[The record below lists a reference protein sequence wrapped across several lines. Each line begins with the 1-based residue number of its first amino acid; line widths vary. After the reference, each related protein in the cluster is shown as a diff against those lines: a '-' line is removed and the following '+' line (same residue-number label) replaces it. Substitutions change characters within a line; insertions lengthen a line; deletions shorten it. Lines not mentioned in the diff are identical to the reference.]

1 MADFLFYLFAALIVG
16 SALAVVLNRDAVNAA
31 MFLILAFVG
40 VAGMFVLLEAYFLAV
55 LQILVYAG
63 AVVVLFLFIV
73 MLLNVETRA
82 RRPVRLISA
91 LAAAVSFALLVTAV
105 LWLFSR
111 DQISGPASVDVVA
124 PGSGLKIFGQQLF
137 TTYLLPLQVTGFL
150 LLMAMIGVIVLGR
163 KQQKTEAKEA

>member
-1 MADFLFYLFAALIVG
+1 MADFLFYIFAALILG

-73 MLLNVETRA
+73 MLLNVDTRA
-82 RRPVRLISA
+82 RRPVRLVSA
-91 LAAAVSFALLVTAV
+91 LASAV
-105 LWLFSR
+105 
-111 DQISGPASVDVVA
+111 
-124 PGSGLKIFGQQLF
+124 
-137 TTYLLPLQVTGFL
+137 
-150 LLMAMIGVIVLGR
+150 
-163 KQQKTEAKEA
+163 

>member
-16 SALAVVLNRDAVNAA
+16 SALMAVLNRDAVNAA
-31 MFLILAFVG
+31 MFLILTFVG

-63 AVVVLFLFIV
+63 AVVVLFLFII

-82 RRPVRLISA
+82 RRAVKMMSA
-91 LAAAVSFALLVTAV
+91 LASVVSGALLVTGV

-111 DQISGPASVDVVA
+111 DRIAAPLAADVAA
-124 PGSGLKIFGQQLF
+124 PGASLKVFGQQLF

-163 KQQKTEAKEA
+163 RQKAEGKGA

>member
-1 MADFLFYLFAALIVG
+1 MADLLFYVFAVLILG
-16 SALAVVLNRDAVNAA
+16 SALMAVLNRDAVNAA
-31 MFLILAFVG
+31 MFLILTFIG

-63 AVVVLFLFIV
+63 AVVVLFLFII

-82 RRPVRLISA
+82 RHPIRLMSA
-91 LAAAVSFALLVTAV
+91 LAAAVGFGLLVSGV
-105 LWLFSR
+105 LWLFCKDR
-111 DQISGPASVDVVA
+111 ITGPAATDVVA
-124 PGSGLKIFGQQLF
+124 PGASLKVFGEQLF

-163 KQQKTEAKEA
+163 KYKQEGQGS

>member
-1 MADFLFYLFAALIVG
+1 MADFLFYVFAALILG
-16 SALAVVLNRDAVNAA
+16 SALMVVLNRDAVNAA

-40 VAGMFVLLEAYFLAV
+40 VAGLFVLLEAYFLAV

-73 MLLNVETRA
+73 MLLNVDTRA
-82 RRPVRLISA
+82 RRTASVRSA
-91 LAAAVSFALLVTAV
+91 TAGIVAFAIMVSTA
-105 LWLFSR
+105 LWLFSS
-111 DQISGPASVDVVA
+111 DHITAPPAATVSA
-124 PGSGLKIFGQQLF
+124 PGAGLKIFGQQLF

-163 KQQKTEAKEA
+163 KHRPQAKEN